1 MQSEMP
7 SHFKTLSIIV
17 VVTIVDESL
26 INNNCLVEVMA
37 RTSKR
42 AKLAAFGN
50 PLVDMIVS
58 DEGGEVTEKYNLQ
71 LNVAQEMDTV
81 QTGILQ
87 DITDR

>member
-1 MQSEMP
+1 
-7 SHFKTLSIIV
+7 
-17 VVTIVDESL
+17 
-26 INNNCLVEVMA
+26 MA

-87 DITDR
+87 EITARSELFSPSITESLQ

>member
-1 MQSEMP
+1 MP
-7 SHFKTLSIIV
+7 SHQKTLSIIV
-17 VVTIVDESL
+17 TIVDKSL

-58 DEGGEVTEKYNLQ
+58 DEEGELTEKYNLQ
-71 LNVAQEMDTV
+71 LHVAQEMDTV
-81 QTGILQ
+81 QSGILQ
-87 DITDR
+87 EITNR

>member
-1 MQSEMP
+1 MP
-7 SHFKTLSIIV
+7 SHLKTFSII
-17 VVTIVDESL
+17 VTIVDKSL

-58 DEGGEVTEKYNLQ
+58 DEEGKLTEKYNLQ
-71 LNVAQEMDTV
+71 LHVAQEMDTV
-81 QTGILQ
+81 QSGILQ
-87 DITDR
+87 EITDR

>member
-1 MQSEMP
+1 MP
-7 SHFKTLSIIV
+7 SHQKTLSIIV
-17 VVTIVDESL
+17 TIVDKSL

-58 DEGGEVTEKYNLQ
+58 DEEGELTEKYNLQ
-71 LNVAQEMDTV
+71 LHVAQEMDTV
-81 QTGILQ
+81 ESGILQ
-87 DITDR
+87 EITDR